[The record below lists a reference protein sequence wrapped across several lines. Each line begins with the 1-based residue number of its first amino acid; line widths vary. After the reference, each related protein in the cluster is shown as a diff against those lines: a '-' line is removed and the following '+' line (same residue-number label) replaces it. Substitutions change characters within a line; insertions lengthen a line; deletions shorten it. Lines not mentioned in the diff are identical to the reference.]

1 MKITIPTAIATSNP
15 TFILG
20 ETHATSW
27 KVSAEQLA
35 ATWNRPL
42 EEIRLRI
49 TRMGKSPSDKEL
61 DKFGRWLM
69 EKGMNPAVKD
79 RVNATNYGDSK

>member
-1 MKITIPTAIATSNP
+1 MKITIPTVIATNNP

-35 ATWNRPL
+35 AAWNRPL

-49 TRMGKSPSDKEL
+49 TRMGKNPADKEL
-61 DKFGRWLM
+61 EKFSRWIM
-69 EKGMNPAVKD
+69 EKL
-79 RVNATNYGDSK
+79 SLIHI

>member
-1 MKITIPTAIATSNP
+1 MKITFPTAIATSNP

-27 KVSAEQLA
+27 TVSAEQFA
-35 ATWNRPL
+35 AAWNRPL
-42 EEIRLRI
+42 EEIRKRI
-49 TRMGKSPSDKEL
+49 TRMGKNPSDKEL
-61 DKFGRWLM
+61 EKFSRWLM

-79 RVNATNYGDSK
+79 RVNNTNYGDSK